1 MHILLVDVEVPN
13 KSRFMEVG
21 RIHDYSGLS
30 KGSVAKAVGEFSFQ
44 VDAVWHSVTLVCA
57 KSQTPN

>member
-13 KSRFMEVG
+13 KSRFMEGG

-30 KGSVAKAVGEFSFQ
+30 KGSVAKAVGKFSFQ
-44 VDAVWHSVTLVCA
+44 ADAVWHSVT
-57 KSQTPN
+57 